1 MLGMG
6 VVGSGV
12 ARALSQKSDSLAS
25 QIGANVCLKSV
36 LVRDKSKQR
45 SFEIPQILFSDKFD
59 EILERTDIDSVV
71 EVMGGQH
78 PALEF
83 ILAALDSG

>member
-12 ARALSQKSDSLAS
+12 ARALSQKSDSLGN

-36 LVRDKSKQR
+36 FVRDKTKHR
-45 SFEIPQILFSDKFD
+45 SFEISHNLFKYNFN
-59 EILERTDIDSVV
+59 
-71 EVMGGQH
+71 
-78 PALEF
+78 
-83 ILAALDSG
+83 